1 MRRKVI
7 AHILFDVTT
16 LKSWESGPG
25 DDASTKYPRG
35 CLVFALAA
43 SNSVRWARE
52 VK

>member
-25 DDASTKYPRG
+25 DDAAQSTHEAVSYLR
-35 CLVFALAA
+35 LRLLILFAGH
-43 SNSVRWARE
+43 